1 MISLH
6 SKIERD
12 FREWLAKNGE
22 AGATFGEQGRYT
34 VIQLTE
40 DAKGE
45 FADYLNEFCKT
56 EAFDIK
62 NSIGLSRTPEFF
74 FRDGKTLLFQRHFG

>member
-6 SKIERD
+6 TKIERD

-45 FADYLNEFCKT
+45 FADYLNEFCKAAALMVPLGST
-56 EAFDIK
+56 IDAARAYSPEAYCK
-62 NSIGLSRTPEFF
+62 L
-74 FRDGKTLLFQRHFG
+74 